1 MVSVRGRELNET
13 KNPRNKPGFEM
24 NFSIAYLV
32 LEKRHKSLTDASK
45 VRFSCKDN
53 YVLTL

>member
-1 MVSVRGRELNET
+1 MVSVRGRELNGT
-13 KNPRNKPGFEM
+13 KNARNKPGFEM